1 MSRLSRPM
9 RSARKSSVTIA
20 AAALFA
26 TSAVACSALLGFED
40 RTAGDPFNE
49 GQDTGAETSPVG
61 DGAPGD
67 AITND
72 APPGSPSPPLDVT
85 VAAVAPIGNVTTLA
99 GSGTATFNDGTG
111 ALASFNHPYGVTVA
125 GNGNIYIA
133 DGDNNRIRQITP
145 QGIVTTL
152 AGAAMGA
159 WVDATGMDARF
170 NIPGGLAFDA
180 AGTTLYVPEFLN
192 NRVRKVTVPGGV
204 VTTLAGDDTGAWVDG
219 PKADARLNQP
229 LAVALDPAGNTYVA
243 DYANNRIRKISPAGD
258 ISTVAGNDNATF
270 ADGVGDQASFNSPAG
285 IVVVG
290 GDLYVSDTGNNRVRK
305 IVIATKV
312 VTTFAGSGAATFADG
327 TGTAAGI
334 AKPTGIAVHAATG
347 DLYFNDS
354 GNAKVRRITPAGV
367 VTTLAGDLDG
377 YADGLGT
384 AALFRSLQGI
394 AVSAVGEVYIAD
406 YNNHRV
412 RQMTVLGVGRLAVS
426 WTMPAAP
433 GSSDI
438 VGYTATA
445 TAAGRPSRSC
455 TAQAAVSKCTIAGLT
470 TAVPYTVTVTAT
482 NGAGTGPA
490 SAPGSG
496 LPN

>member
-1 MSRLSRPM
+1 MSRSSRHV
-9 RSARKSSVTIA
+9 RSARKPRVAIA

-40 RTAGDPFNE
+40 RTLGDPLG
-49 GQDTGAETSPVG
+49 GQEAGGDTSPLG
-61 DGAPGD
+61 DGAPRD
-67 AITND
+67 VIAND

-85 VAAVAPIGNVTTLA
+85 VAPVAPIGNVTTLA
-99 GSGTATFNDGTG
+99 GSGTATFTDGTG

-125 GNGNIYIA
+125 GNGNIFLA

-152 AGAAMGA
+152 AGSTMGA
-159 WVDATGMDARF
+159 WVDDTGSAARF
-170 NIPGGLAFDA
+170 NIPGGLAIDA
-180 AGTTLYVPEFLN
+180 TGTTLYVPEFLN

-204 VTTLAGDDTGAWVDG
+204 VTTLAGDDMGAWVDG
-219 PKADARLNQP
+219 PKAIARLNQP
-229 LAVALDPAGNTYVA
+229 LAVGVDSAGNTYVA
-243 DYANNRIRKISPAGD
+243 DYANNRIRKITAAGD
-258 ISTVAGNDNATF
+258 ISTVAGSGAADF
-270 ADGVGDQASFNSPAG
+270 AEGIGEQASFNSPAG

-290 GDLYVSDTGNNRVRK
+290 GNLYVSDTGNNRVRK
-305 IVIATKV
+305 IVIATRE

-334 AKPTGIAVHAATG
+334 AKPTGIAVHVATG
-347 DLYFNDS
+347 DFYFNDS

-426 WTMPAAP
+426 WATPAAP
-433 GSSDI
+433 GTSDI
-438 VGYTATA
+438 VSYTATA
-445 TAAGRPSRSC
+445 TAAGRPPRSC
-455 TAQAAVSKCTIAGLT
+455 TAQAAASKCTISGLT
-470 TAVPYTVTVTAT
+470 TAVTYSVTVTAT

-490 SAPGSG
+490 SSPGSG